1 MITCKIDVT
10 KIEKER
16 LFKGEKGTYLDIV
29 LIETTNNQYGDD
41 YMIVQS
47 VSKEESA
54 QGVRG
59 KILGNARIV
68 KNQEKII
75 EILEENNT
83 YLAQIANNTKM
94 KDECDCFEDE
104 PIDDNDWDM
113 VFRWKYE
120 K

>member
-29 LIETTNNQYGDD
+29 LIEVPNNQYGDD

-47 VSKEESA
+47 VTKEESA

-59 KILGNARIV
+59 KILGNARVI
-68 KNQEKII
+68 KAKQTNQSVTQE
-75 EILEENNT
+75 
-83 YLAQIANNTKM
+83 LATTKHNV
-94 KDECDCFEDE
+94 E
-104 PIDDNDWDM
+104 PDNDLP
-113 VFRWKYE
+113 F
-120 K
+120 